1 LAAREKPV
9 LVRGGRCLPFGSSVV
24 YWPLSEMVRAECSIA
39 EGDPSE
45 LAWQKLSG
53 RLAPLLAPDA
63 DEELVRRRIAPIA
76 QLVGIE
82 LPGAED
88 PGRAREDEQS
98 AREAFFGGVRAFVEA
113 IAQDEP
119 LVLAWEDIHW
129 ADEGRLDQRGRAP
142 GHGAGAAGRAL
153 GLARAARARAGLAR
167 GGRWTHL
174 LGGRAGSGRRSSWR
188 GAAGGARDAAR
199 QGPDRSQRWRRP
211 RRRAGA
217 RVQARADP
225 RRRLLD
231 AAQGGTRAQALR
243 GWQVH
248 RGGRRR
254 APPRGG
260 GVAGR
265 ALRAR

>member
-1 LAAREKPV
+1 MCAPQLITVFGQAGVGKSRLLREFERALAAREKPV

-53 RLAPLLAPDA
+53 RLAPLIAPDG

-82 LPGAED
+82 LPDAE
-88 PGRAREDEQS
+88 GSGSAREDEQS

-129 ADEGRLDQRGRAP
+129 ADEGMLDLIEYLSQWLRTP
-142 GHGAGAAGRAL
+142 VL
-153 GLARAARARAGLAR
+153 QVCLARDE
-167 GGRWTHL
+167 L
-174 LGGRAGSGRRSSWR
+174 LE
-188 GAAGGARDAAR
+188 
-199 QGPDRSQRWRRP
+199 RRP
-211 RRRAGA
+211 SWGTLRRVATITFLEPLAPVEVRELIEGLLRSAGA
-217 RVQARADP
+217 RTELPEVLAERS
-225 RRRLLD
+225 
-231 AAQGGTRAQALR
+231 GGN
-243 GWQVH
+243 
-248 RGGRRR
+248 
-254 APPRGG
+254 P
-260 GVAGR
+260 
-265 ALRAR
+265 